1 MSGAL
6 LGPET
11 ESRSDRA
18 GPVAVRRMRFDE
30 YPYQSVAWLY
40 DELAAL
46 YSLGRIGRSKA
57 AHLGGIEAGDRVLF
71 AGVGRGSDA
80 LLALRRG
87 AKVTAVDLS
96 PAMLDRFAHR
106 LARAGLEA
114 ELLRGDVA
122 DHRPDRPYD
131 VVVANYFLNLF
142 DEARAGEMLRRLS
155 QLVRPGGTLLLA
167 DFARPLGGSFARA
180 ITNAYYRP
188 VNWIAWALGF
198 CARHPILDYP
208 QLLEPMGF
216 RIRSERRFP
225 VLFGSNPAYGAIAAE
240 RVSGRLRRT

>member
-1 MSGAL
+1 
-6 LGPET
+6 
-11 ESRSDRA
+11 
-18 GPVAVRRMRFDE
+18 MRFDE
-30 YPYQSVAWLY
+30 YPYESVAWLY

-46 YSLGRIGRSKA
+46 YSLGRIGCSKA
-57 AHLGGIEAGDRVLF
+57 AHLAGIEAGDRVLF

-80 LLALRRG
+80 LLALQRG

-96 PAMLDRFAHR
+96 PAMLARFEHR

-114 ELLRGDVA
+114 EHLLRGDVA

-142 DEARAGEMLRRLS
+142 DEARAGEMLRRLG
-155 QLVRPGGTLLLA
+155 QLVRPAGTLLLA
-167 DFARPLGGSFARA
+167 DFAQPLGGSFARA

-208 QLLEPMGF
+208 RLLEPMGF

-225 VLFGSNPAYGAIAAE
+225 VLFGSNPAYLSIAAE
-240 RVSGRLRRT
+240 RIA

>member
-1 MSGAL
+1 MSDAL
-6 LGPET
+6 PGPET
-11 ESRSDRA
+11 QARSDRA
-18 GPVAVRRMRFDE
+18 GRVAVRRLHFDE
-30 YPYQSVAWLY
+30 YPYESVAWLY

-57 AHLGGIEAGDRVLF
+57 AHFAGIEAGDRILF

-87 AKVTAVDLS
+87 AKVTAIDLS
-96 PAMLDRFAHR
+96 PAMLERFAHR

-114 ELLRGDVA
+114 ELLRSDVA

-142 DEARAGEMLRRLS
+142 EEARAREMLSRLA
-155 QLVRPGGTLLLA
+155 QLVRPGGALLLA
-167 DFARPLGGSFARA
+167 DFARPLGGTVARA

-198 CARHPILDYP
+198 CARHPILDYRL
-208 QLLEPMGF
+208 LLEPMGF

-225 VLFGSNPAYGAIAAE
+225 VLFGSNPAYVSIAAE
-240 RVSGRLRRT
+240 RVA

>member
-1 MSGAL
+1 
-6 LGPET
+6 
-11 ESRSDRA
+11 
-18 GPVAVRRMRFDE
+18 MRFDE
-30 YPYQSVAWLY
+30 FPYESVAWLY
-40 DELAAL
+40 DEFAAL

-57 AHLGGIEAGDRVLF
+57 AQLGRIEAGDRVLF

-87 AKVTAVDLS
+87 AMVTAIDLS
-96 PAMLDRFAHR
+96 PAMLERFAHR
-106 LARAGLEA
+106 VARAGLEA
-114 ELLRGDVA
+114 ELLRCDFA

-142 DEARAGEMLRRLS
+142 DEARAREMLIRLAG
-155 QLVRPGGTLLLA
+155 QVRPGGALLLA
-167 DFARPLGGSFARA
+167 DFALPLGGTFARA

-198 CARHPILDYP
+198 CARHPILDYR

-225 VLFGSNPAYGAIAAE
+225 VVFGSNPAYVSIAAE
-240 RVSGRLRRT
+240 RVV